1 MVCSEHKKM
10 SKALIKKYRAQRR
23 AAKAK

>member
-1 MVCSEHKKM
+1 MVWSKHKEV

-23 AAKAK
+23 AAK